1 MERELRQ
8 EMFEQTQQ
16 LKLQVSE
23 YENELNDVNN
33 NVSRT
38 NRILNVV
45 LTLLIIALFVIIVI
59 IGFFFAQERGLI

>member
-1 MERELRQ
+1 
-8 EMFEQTQQ
+8 MFEQTQQ